1 MLPRTSARLGAALL
15 TSTAKRRV
23 SQPCRLHLTRHSLL
37 VDNSRSATGSH
48 NRFCYST
55 LTANDEST
63 TLERAIEQHNLAQAR
78 KSFELINRGND
89 NLSRETI
96 RSLLLIARK
105 SRKQSDLV
113 LVQDI
118 VNTMETR
125 FGLAPQAFEY
135 HALMYAYGVHNRPEK
150 AHNVLEQ
157 MSQHDIKA
165 NTFTYNTLLGCYKR
179 AGDTQKA
186 LQLLDEMM
194 ERQIPR
200 DVGSY
205 NTLIHLLADTD
216 REMAYQLY
224 DKMQHDG
231 VMPDNYT
238 FSTMLN
244 IATKANNT
252 TIGDR
257 VYADILVKK
266 NANIDLYTLNN
277 MLAYKANAAQDLQ
290 GALDLF
296 YTLPKSLRP
305 DVVTYNLLL
314 DACLKLDKPE
324 QAFKLFDEMHN
335 KAGCA
340 PDVVTYGALMDA
352 EARLG
357 NVEGALKRFDEMI
370 QQSIAPNDRVLSS
383 LANLASQ
390 EKDSTQLDRILT
402 IVEQHSNNS
411 PLQLDTQ
418 AYNGLLSGLAKQGRS
433 LQAQNLYDKVFR
445 YNTQKADIATY
456 TNLMLAYINDEL
468 VDDAMDIYYELREF
482 VHGSDAGK
490 ERFNMDAT
498 FYTTLISAMTRLPG
512 QELDLGD
519 RPAPNYAYTIDDTPI
534 QGLDGRSQP
543 MLLTALALF
552 NDMRRSMIR
561 PNAHVYTAIL
571 HACAKYKDAYVLE
584 QVHKLIR
591 MDLYFDPDTAV
602 YNALMNAYN
611 RVGDGHIVLQMWEM
625 LALSSAPETAIDQ
638 TTVSIVLDSCG
649 HNGYN
654 YHARDIW
661 HTLKQS
667 GFELNTNN
675 YCSYVECLCRSKG
688 RDGWEEAKR
697 VVDEEMR
704 PAYSANSLVDPRP
717 LVDDKTVN
725 TLISFAKKKDFSQD
739 EIEALELWKNDI
751 LHHDRQ

>member
-1 MLPRTSARLGAALL
+1 MLPRTSARLGTALL
-15 TSTAKRRV
+15 TSTAKRRLP
-23 SQPCRLHLTRHSLL
+23 QQCRLHLTRHSLL
-37 VDNSRSATGSH
+37 VDNTRLTTGSH
-48 NRFCYST
+48 NSFRYST
-55 LTANDEST
+55 LTANNESA

-78 KSFELINRGND
+78 KSFELINRSNG

-105 SRKQSDLV
+105 SRKQADLM

-125 FGLAPQAFEY
+125 FGLCPQAFEY
-135 HALMYAYGVHNRPEK
+135 HALMYAYGVHNRPDK

-157 MSQHDIKA
+157 MSQHGIKA

-179 AGDTQKA
+179 AGDSQKA

-194 ERQIPR
+194 ERQITR

-216 REMAYQLY
+216 RDMAYQLY
-224 DKMQHDG
+224 DKMQQDG

-257 VYADILVKK
+257 IYADILAKK

-277 MLAYKANAAQDLQ
+277 MLSYKANAAHDLQ
-290 GALDLF
+290 GALNLF
-296 YTLPKSLRP
+296 YDLPKSVQP

-324 QAFKLFDEMHN
+324 QAFTLFDEMHN
-335 KAGCA
+335 KAGCT
-340 PDVVTYGALMDA
+340 PDVVTFGVLIDA

-357 NVEGALKRFDEMI
+357 NIEGALKRFDEMI
-370 QQSIAPNDRVLSS
+370 QQSITPNDRVLST

-390 EKDSTQLDRILT
+390 EKDSTQLDRILS
-402 IVEQHSNNS
+402 IVEQHSSNS
-411 PLQLDTQ
+411 SLQLDTQ

-433 LQAQNLYDKVFR
+433 MQAQDLYDKVFR
-445 YNTQKADIATY
+445 YNTHKADIATY
-456 TNLMLAYINDEL
+456 TNLMLAYINDGL

-482 VHGSDAGK
+482 VHGSDTGK

-512 QELDLGD
+512 QQLDLED

-543 MLLTALALF
+543 MLLTALSLF

-584 QVHKLIR
+584 QIHKLIR

-654 YHARDIW
+654 YHSREIW
-661 HTLKQS
+661 HMLKQS

-675 YCSYVECLCRSKG
+675 YCSYVECLCRFKG
-688 RDGWEEAKR
+688 REGWEEAKR

-704 PAYSANSLVDPRP
+704 PVYSANSLVDPRP

-725 TLISFAKKKDFSQD
+725 TLISFARKKDFSQD
-739 EIEALELWKNDI
+739 EIEALEIWKNEI
-751 LHHDRQ
+751 LHQNRQ